1 MYKANRRDGLYERS
15 ETMFPVG
22 TDVSKSTL
30 DLCMLYDGIKG
41 RVKTPHVEN
50 RTASAESEVLHVS
63 PGRENS

>member
-1 MYKANRRDGLYERS
+1 
-15 ETMFPVG
+15 MFPVG

-30 DLCMLYDGIKG
+30 ALCMLYDGIKG